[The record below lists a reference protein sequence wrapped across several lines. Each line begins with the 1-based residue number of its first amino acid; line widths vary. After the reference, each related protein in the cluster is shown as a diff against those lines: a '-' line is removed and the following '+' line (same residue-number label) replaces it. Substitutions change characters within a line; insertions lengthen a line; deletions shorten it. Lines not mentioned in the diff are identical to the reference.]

1 MAIKF
6 KYKNKNERHR
16 RVEIKMISLAKKVK
30 ILEPFQNALGQTGE
44 STG

>member
-6 KYKNKNERHR
+6 KYKKKKWEAQKNWNQNGL
-16 RVEIKMISLAKKVK
+16 IGKKVK
-30 ILEPFQNALGQTGE
+30 IREPFQNALGQTGE